1 MSDPTVTPYGEWP
14 SPITA
19 QSLVS
24 GAVGI
29 AEVCVDR
36 NENGDEAIWWAEA
49 RPDEGGRTALMR
61 RCEGVTEEITPPD
74 AYVRTLVHE
83 YGGGSWWVQ
92 NGVAYYVDVSDQR
105 VRRLVPGEAPT
116 FLTPEPDEPRSL
128 RFADFRVSPDD
139 RWLVAVR
146 EDHRGDGEP
155 DNTLV
160 SIATDGSGHQILWSG
175 PDFVS
180 SPRFSPNGERIAWV
194 AWEHPNMPWDA
205 TMLLSAPFGDGRSPL
220 HEDLLI
226 GGPEANEAWVEPG
239 YGPDGTLYAC
249 TDRDEWWNL
258 YAVDETTGDLTAKV
272 TGPFE
277 IPTPSWVFGM
287 QRWAITGDH
296 TVAAVG
302 LATGDEFV
310 IDGRTVS
317 MPDATVSSV
326 QPTTDG
332 VVYAGA
338 GYGHESQVVRLRI
351 DGERVSRE
359 VVHAGRNLPVDIGFL
374 IEPESITFPTAGGSA
389 TAHGLYYPP
398 TNPGHLGP
406 DGDAPPLLVLA
417 HGGPTAQ
424 ARRQL
429 QLGIL
434 YWTSRGIA
442 VVDVDYRGSTG
453 YGRTYR
459 RALDGR
465 WGIADVEDAVAAARY
480 LAERGDVDPA
490 RLMIRGGSAGGFT
503 VLSALAHH
511 DVFAAGAS
519 RYGVADLEALA
530 TETHKFESR
539 YLDTLIGPWP
549 DAKAVYDD
557 RSPINHVD
565 KLSAPMIVLQG
576 DEDEIVPP
584 NQSEMI
590 VEALERKGVPVS
602 YLLFEGE
609 QHGFRKAENVITALE
624 AELAFFGE
632 MLGFTPADG
641 LAPPDIRQ

>member
-1 MSDPTVTPYGEWP
+1 MNDPSVTPYGEWP

-19 QSLVS
+19 ESLVS

-29 AEVCVDR
+29 AECCVD
-36 NENGDEAIWWAEA
+36 GADIWWAEA

-61 RCEGVTEEITPPD
+61 RRDGVTEEITPPE

-83 YGGGSWWVQ
+83 YGGGSWWAQ
-92 NGVAYYVDVSDQR
+92 NGIAYYVDVSDQR
-105 VRRLVPGEAPT
+105 LRRLVPGQEPT
-116 FLTPEPDEPRSL
+116 FLTPEPETPRGL
-128 RFADFRVSPDD
+128 RFADLRVTPDD
-139 RWLVAVR
+139 RWVVAVR

-155 DNTLV
+155 QN
-160 SIATDGSGHQILWSG
+160 SIVAVATDGSGVNPLFDG

-180 SPRFSPNGERIAWV
+180 SPRLNPAGDRLAFVW
-194 AWEHPNMPWDA
+194 WQHPNMPWDRV
-205 TMLLSAPFGDGRSPL
+205 TLQSVPFDDGA
-220 HEDLLI
+220 I
-226 GGPEANEAWVEPG
+226 GRDDHLVIGLDDEAWVEPG

-258 YAVDETTGDLTAKV
+258 HAVDEATGALTPVV

-287 QRWAITGDH
+287 QRWAVTAQH

-302 LATGDEFV
+302 LPTGDEFV
-310 IDGRTVS
+310 VDGRTVS
-317 MPDATVSSV
+317 MPDATVSSL
-326 QPTTDG
+326 QPAADG
-332 VVYAGA
+332 VVYVGA
-338 GYGHESQVVRLRI
+338 GYGHESQVVRLRL
-351 DGERVSRE
+351 DGEKITRE
-359 VVHAGRNLPVDIGFL
+359 VVHAGRELPVDTGFL
-374 IEPESITFPTAGGSA
+374 IEPESITFPTGDGGQV
-389 TAHGLYYPP
+389 AHGLYYPP
-398 TNPGHLGP
+398 TNPDHVGP
-406 DGDAPPLLVLA
+406 GGDAPPLLVLA

-459 RALDGR
+459 RALDGQ
-465 WGIADVEDAVAAARY
+465 WGIADVEDAVAAARH
-480 LAERGDVDPA
+480 LADRGDVDPD

-511 DVFAAGAS
+511 DVFASGAS

-549 DAKAVYDD
+549 EAKAIYDE

-602 YLLFEGE
+602 CLLFEGE
-609 QHGFRKAENVITALE
+609 QHGFRKAENVVTALE

-632 MLGFTPADG
+632 MLGFTPADD
-641 LAPPDIRQ
+641 LTLPPIRR

>member
-1 MSDPTVTPYGEWP
+1 VSDPTATPYGEWP

-19 QSLVS
+19 ESLVN

-29 AEVCVDR
+29 AEVCVD
-36 NENGDEAIWWAEA
+36 GADIWWAEA

-61 RCEGVTEEITPPD
+61 SRDGVSEEMTPPE

-92 NGVAYYVDVSDQR
+92 NGVAYYVDVGDQR
-105 VRRLVPGEAPT
+105 VRRLVPGNEPT
-116 FLTPEPDEPRSL
+116 VLTPEPEHARAL
-128 RFADFRVSPDD
+128 RYADFRVSPDG
-139 RWLVAVR
+139 RWLVGVR
-146 EDHRGDGEP
+146 EDHRGEGEP
-155 DNTLV
+155 QNGIV
-160 SIATDGSGHQILWSG
+160 AIATDGSGVRPLFDG
-175 PDFVS
+175 TDFVS
-180 SPRFSPNGERIAWV
+180 SPRLNPAGDRLAFLW
-194 AWEHPNMPWDA
+194 WQHPNMPWDRV
-205 TMLLSAPFGDGRSPL
+205 TLQSVPFADGA
-220 HEDLLI
+220 I
-226 GGPEANEAWVEPG
+226 GADDHLVVGLENEAWTEPG

-249 TDRDEWWNL
+249 SDRDEWWNL
-258 YAVDETTGDLTAKV
+258 YAVDEMTGDVTPVV

-287 QRWAITGDH
+287 QRWAVTEDH
-296 TVAAVG
+296 TVVAVG
-302 LATGDEFV
+302 LPTGDEFI
-310 IDGRTVS
+310 IDGRTIS
-317 MPDATVSSV
+317 MPDATVSSLHPV
-326 QPTTDG
+326 ADG

-338 GYGHESQVVRLRI
+338 GYGHESQVVRLRV
-351 DGERVSRE
+351 DGERVTRT
-359 VVHAGRNLPVDIGFL
+359 VVHSGRALPVDTGYL
-374 IEPESITFPTAGGSA
+374 IEPESITFPTGDGSVV
-389 TAHGLYYPP
+389 AHGLYYPP
-398 TNPGHLGP
+398 TNPAHVGP
-406 DGDAPPLLVLA
+406 DGDRPPLLVLA
-417 HGGPTAQ
+417 HGGPTSQ

-459 RALDGR
+459 RALDGQ

-480 LAERGDVDPA
+480 LAGRGDVDPD

-511 DVFAAGAS
+511 EVFAAGAS

-530 TETHKFESR
+530 TDTHKFESR
-539 YLDTLIGPWP
+539 YLDTLVGPWP
-549 DAKAVYDD
+549 EAQAIYDE

-565 KLSAPMIVLQG
+565 QLSAPMIVLQG
-576 DEDEIVPP
+576 DEDAIVPP

-590 VEALERKGVPVS
+590 VEALERKGVPVA
-602 YLLFEGE
+602 YLLFAGE
-609 QHGFRKAENVITALE
+609 QHGFRKAENVVIALE

-632 MLGFTPADG
+632 MLDFEPAGG
-641 LAPPDIRQ
+641 LRPPPIRR

>member
-1 MSDPTVTPYGEWP
+1 MSAPAVTPYGEWP

-19 QSLVS
+19 ESLVS

-29 AEVCVDR
+29 SEVCVD
-36 NENGDEAIWWAEA
+36 GTDIWWAEA

-61 RCEGVTEEITPPD
+61 HRDGVTAEISPPD

-92 NGVAYYVDVSDQR
+92 DGVAYYVDVADQR
-105 VRRLVPGEAPT
+105 VRRLVPGEEPT
-116 FLTPEPDEPRSL
+116 LLTPEPDTPRSL
-128 RFADFRVSPDD
+128 RFADVRATPDGA
-139 RWLVAVR
+139 WLVAVQ
-146 EDHRGDGEP
+146 EDHGADAEP
-155 DNTLV
+155 ANAIV
-160 SIATDGSGHQILWSG
+160 AIATDGSGVRTLWAGS
-175 PDFVS
+175 DFVS
-180 SPRFSPNGERIAWV
+180 SPRLDPTGDRLAWIAWQ
-194 AWEHPNMPWDA
+194 HPNMPWDS
-205 TMLLSAPFGDGRSPL
+205 TVLLSAPFENGDLG
-220 HEDLLI
+220 LI
-226 GGPEANEAWVEPG
+226 DVELGSFEGNEAWVEPG
-239 YGPDGTLYAC
+239 FGPDGTLYAC

-258 YAVDETTGDLTAKV
+258 YAIDVGGGELTPVV

-277 IPTPSWVFGM
+277 VPTPSWVFGM
-287 QRWAITGDH
+287 QRWAVTDDH
-296 TVAAVG
+296 TVAVAG
-302 LATGDEFV
+302 LATGDEF
-310 IDGRTVS
+310 ILDGRTVS
-317 MPDATVSSV
+317 MPDATVTSL
-326 QPTTDG
+326 QPAEDG

-338 GYGHESQVVRLRI
+338 GYGHESQVVRLRL
-351 DGERVSRE
+351 DAQRVTRE
-359 VVHAGRNLPVDIGFL
+359 VVHAGRDLPVDIGYL
-374 IEPESITFPTAGGSA
+374 IEPESITFATTPGPTGDEAV
-389 TAHGLYYPP
+389 AHGLYYPP
-398 TNPGHLGP
+398 TNPEHIGP
-406 DGDAPPLLVLA
+406 DTAAPPLLVLA
-417 HGGPTAQ
+417 HGGPTGQ

-459 RALDGR
+459 RALDGQ
-465 WGIADVEDAVAAARY
+465 WGIADVDDCVAAARY
-480 LAERGDVDPA
+480 LADRGDVDPN

-511 DVFAAGAS
+511 DVFSAGAS

-530 TETHKFESR
+530 TDTHKFESR

-549 DAKAVYDD
+549 EAKPTYDA

-576 DEDEIVPP
+576 DEDAIVPP

-590 VEALERKGVPVS
+590 VDALERKGVPVS

-609 QHGFRKAENVITALE
+609 QHGFRKAENVVTALE

-632 MLGFTPADG
+632 MLGFAPADD
-641 LAPPDIRQ
+641 LPLPDIRRP

>member
-19 QSLVS
+19 ESLVS

-29 AEVCVDR
+29 AEVCVD
-36 NENGDEAIWWAEA
+36 GADIWWAEA

-61 RCEGVTEEITPPD
+61 SRDGVTEEMTPPE

-92 NGVAYYVDVSDQR
+92 NGVAYYVDVGDQR
-105 VRRLVPGEAPT
+105 VRRLVPGNEPT
-116 FLTPEPDEPRSL
+116 LLTPEPEHARAL
-128 RFADFRVSPDD
+128 RYADFRVSPDD

-146 EDHRGDGEP
+146 EDHRGEGEP
-155 DNTLV
+155 QNGIV
-160 SIATDGSGHQILWSG
+160 AIATDGSGVRPLFDLT
-175 PDFVS
+175 DFVS
-180 SPRFSPNGERIAWV
+180 SPRLNPAGDRLAFLW
-194 AWEHPNMPWDA
+194 WQHPNMPWDRV
-205 TMLLSAPFGDGRSPL
+205 TLQSVPFADGA
-220 HEDLLI
+220 I
-226 GGPEANEAWVEPG
+226 GADDHLVVGLENEAWTEPG

-249 TDRDEWWNL
+249 SDRDEWWNL
-258 YAVDETTGDLTAKV
+258 YAVDEMTGDVTPVV

-287 QRWAITGDH
+287 QRWAVTEDH
-296 TVAAVG
+296 TVVAVG
-302 LATGDEFV
+302 LPTGDEFI
-310 IDGRTVS
+310 IDGRTIS
-317 MPDATVSSV
+317 MPDATVSSLHPV
-326 QPTTDG
+326 ADG

-338 GYGHESQVVRLRI
+338 GYGHESQVVRLRV
-351 DGERVSRE
+351 DGERVTRT
-359 VVHAGRNLPVDIGFL
+359 VVHSGRALPVDTGYL
-374 IEPESITFPTAGGSA
+374 IEPESITFPTGDGSVV
-389 TAHGLYYPP
+389 AHGLYYPP
-398 TNPGHLGP
+398 TNPAHVGP
-406 DGDAPPLLVLA
+406 DGDHPPLLVLA
-417 HGGPTAQ
+417 HGGPTSQ

-459 RALDGR
+459 RALDGQ

-480 LAERGDVDPA
+480 LAGRGDVDPD

-511 DVFAAGAS
+511 EVFAAGAS

-530 TETHKFESR
+530 TDTHKFESR
-539 YLDTLIGPWP
+539 YLDTLVGPWP
-549 DAKAVYDD
+549 EAQAIYDE

-565 KLSAPMIVLQG
+565 QLSAPMIVLQG
-576 DEDEIVPP
+576 DEDAIVPP

-590 VEALERKGVPVS
+590 VEALERKGVPVA
-602 YLLFEGE
+602 YLLFAGE
-609 QHGFRKAENVITALE
+609 QHGFRKAENVVTALE

-632 MLGFTPADG
+632 MLGFEPAGG
-641 LAPPDIRQ
+641 LRPPPIRR

>member
-1 MSDPTVTPYGEWP
+1 MSDPTATPYGEWP

-19 QSLVS
+19 ESLVN

-29 AEVCVDR
+29 AEVCVD
-36 NENGDEAIWWAEA
+36 GADIWWAEA

-61 RCEGVTEEITPPD
+61 SRDGVSEEMTPPE

-92 NGVAYYVDVSDQR
+92 NGVAYYVDVGDQR
-105 VRRLVPGEAPT
+105 VRRLVPGNEPT
-116 FLTPEPDEPRSL
+116 VLTPEPEHARAL
-128 RFADFRVSPDD
+128 RYADFRVSPDG

-146 EDHRGDGEP
+146 EDHRGEGEP
-155 DNTLV
+155 QNGIV
-160 SIATDGSGHQILWSG
+160 AIATDGSGVRPLFDG
-175 PDFVS
+175 TDFVS
-180 SPRFSPNGERIAWV
+180 SPRLNPAGDRLAFLW
-194 AWEHPNMPWDA
+194 WQHPNMPWDRV
-205 TMLLSAPFGDGRSPL
+205 TLQSVPFADGA
-220 HEDLLI
+220 I
-226 GGPEANEAWVEPG
+226 GADDHLVVGLENEAWTEPG

-249 TDRDEWWNL
+249 SDRDEWWNL
-258 YAVDETTGDLTAKV
+258 YAVDEMTGDVTPVV

-287 QRWAITGDH
+287 QRWAVTEDH
-296 TVAAVG
+296 TVVAVG
-302 LATGDEFV
+302 LPTGDEFI
-310 IDGRTVS
+310 IDGRTIS
-317 MPDATVSSV
+317 MPDATVSSLHPV
-326 QPTTDG
+326 ADG

-338 GYGHESQVVRLRI
+338 GYGHESQVVRLRV
-351 DGERVSRE
+351 DGERVTRT
-359 VVHAGRNLPVDIGFL
+359 VVHSGRALPVDTGYL
-374 IEPESITFPTAGGSA
+374 IEPESITFPTGDGSVV
-389 TAHGLYYPP
+389 AHGLYYPP
-398 TNPGHLGP
+398 TNPAHVGP
-406 DGDAPPLLVLA
+406 DGDRPPLLVLA
-417 HGGPTAQ
+417 HGGPTSQ

-459 RALDGR
+459 RALDGQ

-480 LAERGDVDPA
+480 LAGRGDVDPD

-511 DVFAAGAS
+511 EVFAAGAS

-530 TETHKFESR
+530 TDTHKFESR
-539 YLDTLIGPWP
+539 YLDTLVGPWP
-549 DAKAVYDD
+549 EAQAIYDE

-565 KLSAPMIVLQG
+565 QLSAPMIVLQG
-576 DEDEIVPP
+576 DEDAIVPP

-590 VEALERKGVPVS
+590 VEALERKGVPVA
-602 YLLFEGE
+602 YLLFAGE
-609 QHGFRKAENVITALE
+609 QHGFRKAENVVTALE

-632 MLGFTPADG
+632 MLDFEPAGG
-641 LAPPDIRQ
+641 LRPPPIRR

>member
-1 MSDPTVTPYGEWP
+1 MTDPAVTPYGEWP
-14 SPITA
+14 SPISA
-19 QSLVS
+19 ESLVS

-29 AEVCVDR
+29 AEVCVDLHDDV
-36 NENGDEAIWWAEA
+36 ESIWWAEA

-61 RCEGVTEEITPPD
+61 HREGVTEEITPPD

-105 VRRLVPGEAPT
+105 VRRLVPGDEPT
-116 FLTPEPDEPRSL
+116 LLTPEPHTARGV
-128 RFADFRVSPDD
+128 RFADLRVDP
-139 RWLVAVR
+139 RNRFVVAVR
-146 EDHRGDGEP
+146 ETHHDDREP
-155 DNTLV
+155 TNDLV
-160 SIATDGSGHQILWSG
+160 AIPTDGSMELLDLWSG
-175 PDFVS
+175 SDFVS
-180 SPRFSPNGERIAWV
+180 SPRISPDGTRLAWIS
-194 AWEHPNMPWDA
+194 WDHPNMPWDA
-205 TMLLSAPFGDGRSPL
+205 TRLHLGTYADGAVSFD
-220 HEDLLI
+220 EVVA
-226 GGPEANEAWVEPG
+226 GNGEEAWVEPG
-239 YGPDGTLYAC
+239 WTPDGDLLAC

-258 YAVDETTGDLTAKV
+258 FRWRSADVIEPV
-272 TGPFE
+272 VSGPFE
-277 IPTPSWVFGM
+277 IPTPGWVFGM
-287 QRWAITGDH
+287 QRWAVTSEH
-296 TVAAVG
+296 TIAAVG

-317 MPDATVSSV
+317 MPDATIGSL
-326 QPTTDG
+326 QPTVDG
-332 VVYAGA
+332 VAYAGA

-351 DGERVSRE
+351 DGERVRRE
-359 VVHAGRNLPVDIGFL
+359 VVHSGRELPVDIGCL
-374 IEPESITFPTAGGSA
+374 IEPESITFPTGDGSVV
-389 TAHGLYYPP
+389 AHGLYYPP
-398 TNPGHLGP
+398 TNPDHVGP

-453 YGRTYR
+453 YGRAFR
-459 RALDGR
+459 RALDGQ

-480 LAERGDVDPA
+480 LADRGDADPE

-539 YLDTLIGPWP
+539 YLDTLVGPWP
-549 DAKAVYDD
+549 EAKAIYDE

-584 NQSEMI
+584 NQSEMV
-590 VEALERKGVPVS
+590 VEALERKGVPVA

-609 QHGFRKAENVITALE
+609 QHGFRKAENVVAALE
-624 AELAFFGE
+624 AELAFFGL
-632 MLGFTPADG
+632 MLGFAPADD
-641 LAPPDIRQ
+641 LTTPTIRRG

>member
-1 MSDPTVTPYGEWP
+1 MSEPTVTPFGEWS

-19 QSLVS
+19 ESLVS
-24 GAVGI
+24 GAAGI
-29 AEVCVDR
+29 SECCVDACAD
-36 NENGDEAIWWAEA
+36 GEADIWWAES
-49 RPDEGGRTALMR
+49 RPDEGGRAALMR
-61 RCEGVTEEITPPD
+61 WRDGAVEEITPPD

-92 NGVAYYVDVSDQR
+92 DGVAYYVDVSDQR
-105 VRRLVPGEAPT
+105 VRRLVPGEEPT
-116 FLTPEPDEPRSL
+116 LLTPEPDAPRGL
-128 RFADFRVSPDD
+128 RYADFRVTPDN

-155 DNTLV
+155 DNGIV
-160 SIATDGSGHQILWSG
+160 AIATDGSGVRPLWEG
-175 PDFVS
+175 PAFVS
-180 SPRFSPNGERIAWV
+180 SPRINPAGDRLAFIW
-194 AWEHPNMPWDA
+194 WQHPNMPWD
-205 TMLLSAPFGDGRSPL
+205 TTTLQSVPLLDG
-220 HEDLLI
+220 EI
-226 GGPEANEAWVEPG
+226 GNDDHLVLQGVDEAWVEPG

-258 YAVDETTGDLTAKV
+258 YSIDEASGEVTPVV

-277 IPTPSWVFGM
+277 IATPSWVFGM
-287 QRWAITGDH
+287 QRWAVSAGH

-302 LATGDEFV
+302 LATGDELI

-317 MPDATVSSV
+317 MPDATISSV
-326 QPTTDG
+326 QPTADG
-332 VVYAGA
+332 VVYVGA
-338 GYGHESQVVRLRI
+338 GYGHESQVVRLRL
-351 DGERVSRE
+351 DGERVTRE
-359 VVHAGRNLPVDIGFL
+359 VVHSGRELPVDTGLL
-374 IEPESITFPTAGGSA
+374 IEPESITFPTGDGSVV
-389 TAHGLYYPP
+389 AHGVYYPP
-398 TNPGHLGP
+398 TNPDHIGP
-406 DGDAPPLLVLA
+406 GGERPPLLVLA

-459 RALDGR
+459 RALDAA
-465 WGIADVEDAVAAARY
+465 WGIADVEDCVAAARH
-480 LAERGDVDPA
+480 LADRGDVDPE

-511 DVFAAGAS
+511 DVFATGAS

-530 TETHKFESR
+530 TDTHKFESR

-549 DAKAVYDD
+549 EAKAVYDE

-576 DEDEIVPP
+576 DEDAVVPP

-590 VEALERKGVPVS
+590 VEALQRQGIPVS

-609 QHGFRKAENVITALE
+609 QHGFRKAENVIAALE

-632 MLGFTPADG
+632 ILGFEPADG
-641 LAPPDIRQ
+641 LTVPPIRR

>member
-1 MSDPTVTPYGEWP
+1 VSDPTATPYGEWP

-19 QSLVS
+19 ESLVN

-29 AEVCVDR
+29 AEVCVD
-36 NENGDEAIWWAEA
+36 GADIWWAEA

-61 RCEGVTEEITPPD
+61 SRDGVSEEMTPPE

-92 NGVAYYVDVSDQR
+92 NGVAYYVDVGDQR
-105 VRRLVPGEAPT
+105 VRRLVPGNEPT
-116 FLTPEPDEPRSL
+116 VLTPEPEHARAL
-128 RFADFRVSPDD
+128 RYADFRVSPDG

-146 EDHRGDGEP
+146 EDHRGEGEP
-155 DNTLV
+155 QNGIV
-160 SIATDGSGHQILWSG
+160 AIATDGSGVRPLFDG
-175 PDFVS
+175 TDFVS
-180 SPRFSPNGERIAWV
+180 SPRLNPAGDRLAFLW
-194 AWEHPNMPWDA
+194 WQHPNMPWDRV
-205 TMLLSAPFGDGRSPL
+205 TLQSVPFADGA
-220 HEDLLI
+220 I
-226 GGPEANEAWVEPG
+226 GADDHLVVGLENEAWTEPG

-249 TDRDEWWNL
+249 SDRDEWWNL
-258 YAVDETTGDLTAKV
+258 YAVDEMTGDVTPVV

-287 QRWAITGDH
+287 QRWAVTEDH
-296 TVAAVG
+296 TVVAVG
-302 LATGDEFV
+302 LPTGDEFI
-310 IDGRTVS
+310 IDGRTIS
-317 MPDATVSSV
+317 MPDATVSSLHPV
-326 QPTTDG
+326 ADG

-338 GYGHESQVVRLRI
+338 GYGHESQVVRLRV
-351 DGERVSRE
+351 DGERVTRT
-359 VVHAGRNLPVDIGFL
+359 VVHSGRALPVDTSYL
-374 IEPESITFPTAGGSA
+374 IEPESITFPTGDGSVV
-389 TAHGLYYPP
+389 AHGLYYPP
-398 TNPGHLGP
+398 TNPAHVGP
-406 DGDAPPLLVLA
+406 DGDRPPLLVLA
-417 HGGPTAQ
+417 HGGPTSQ

-459 RALDGR
+459 RALDGQ

-480 LAERGDVDPA
+480 LAGRGDVDPD

-511 DVFAAGAS
+511 EVFAAGAS

-530 TETHKFESR
+530 TDTHKFESR
-539 YLDTLIGPWP
+539 YLDTLVGPWP
-549 DAKAVYDD
+549 EAQAIYDE

-565 KLSAPMIVLQG
+565 QLSAPMIVLQG
-576 DEDEIVPP
+576 DEDAIVPP

-590 VEALERKGVPVS
+590 VEALERKGVPVA
-602 YLLFEGE
+602 YLLFAGE
-609 QHGFRKAENVITALE
+609 QHGFRKAENVVIALE

-632 MLGFTPADG
+632 MLDFEPAGG
-641 LAPPDIRQ
+641 LRPPPIRR

>member
-19 QSLVS
+19 ESLVS

-29 AEVCVDR
+29 AEVCVD
-36 NENGDEAIWWAEA
+36 GADIWWAEA

-61 RCEGVTEEITPPD
+61 SRDGVSEEMTPPE

-92 NGVAYYVDVSDQR
+92 NGVAYYVDVGDQR
-105 VRRLVPGEAPT
+105 VRRLVPGNEPT
-116 FLTPEPDEPRSL
+116 LLTPEPEHARAL
-128 RFADFRVSPDD
+128 RYADFRVSPDD

-146 EDHRGDGEP
+146 EDHRGEGEP
-155 DNTLV
+155 QNGIV
-160 SIATDGSGHQILWSG
+160 AIATDGSGVRPLFDG
-175 PDFVS
+175 TDFVS
-180 SPRFSPNGERIAWV
+180 SPRLNPAGDRLAFLW
-194 AWEHPNMPWDA
+194 WQHPNMPWDRV
-205 TMLLSAPFGDGRSPL
+205 TLQSVPFADGA
-220 HEDLLI
+220 I
-226 GGPEANEAWVEPG
+226 GADDHLVVGLENEAWTEPG

-249 TDRDEWWNL
+249 SDRDEWWNL
-258 YAVDETTGDLTAKV
+258 YAVDEMTGDVTPVV

-287 QRWAITGDH
+287 QRWAVTEDH
-296 TVAAVG
+296 TVVAVG
-302 LATGDEFV
+302 LPTGDEFI
-310 IDGRTVS
+310 IDGRTIS
-317 MPDATVSSV
+317 MPDATVSSLHPV
-326 QPTTDG
+326 ADG

-338 GYGHESQVVRLRI
+338 GYGHESQVVRLRV
-351 DGERVSRE
+351 DGERVTRT
-359 VVHAGRNLPVDIGFL
+359 VVHSGRALPVDTGYL
-374 IEPESITFPTAGGSA
+374 IEPESITFPTGDGSVV
-389 TAHGLYYPP
+389 AHGLYYPP
-398 TNPGHLGP
+398 TNPAHVGP
-406 DGDAPPLLVLA
+406 DGDHPPLLVLA
-417 HGGPTAQ
+417 HGGPTSQ

-459 RALDGR
+459 RALDGQ

-480 LAERGDVDPA
+480 LAGRGDVDPD

-511 DVFAAGAS
+511 EVFAAGAS

-530 TETHKFESR
+530 TDTHKFESR
-539 YLDTLIGPWP
+539 YLDTLVGPWP
-549 DAKAVYDD
+549 EAQAIYDE

-565 KLSAPMIVLQG
+565 QLSAPMIVLQG
-576 DEDEIVPP
+576 DEDAIVPP

-590 VEALERKGVPVS
+590 VEALERKGVPVA
-602 YLLFEGE
+602 YLLFAGE
-609 QHGFRKAENVITALE
+609 QHGFRKAENVVTALE

-632 MLGFTPADG
+632 MLGFEPAGG
-641 LAPPDIRQ
+641 LRPPPIRR

>member
-19 QSLVS
+19 ESLVS

-29 AEVCVDR
+29 AEVCVD
-36 NENGDEAIWWAEA
+36 GADIWWAEA

-61 RCEGVTEEITPPD
+61 SRDGVSEEMTPPE

-92 NGVAYYVDVSDQR
+92 NGVAYYVDVGDQR
-105 VRRLVPGEAPT
+105 VRRLVPGNEPT
-116 FLTPEPDEPRSL
+116 VLTPEPEHARAL
-128 RFADFRVSPDD
+128 RYADFRVSPDD

-146 EDHRGDGEP
+146 EDHRGEGEP
-155 DNTLV
+155 QNGIV
-160 SIATDGSGHQILWSG
+160 AIATDGSGVRPLFDG
-175 PDFVS
+175 TDFVS
-180 SPRFSPNGERIAWV
+180 SPRLNPAGDRLAFLW
-194 AWEHPNMPWDA
+194 WQHPNMPWDRV
-205 TMLLSAPFGDGRSPL
+205 TLQSVPFADGA
-220 HEDLLI
+220 I
-226 GGPEANEAWVEPG
+226 GADDHLVVGLENEAWTEPG

-249 TDRDEWWNL
+249 SDRDEWWNL
-258 YAVDETTGDLTAKV
+258 YAVDEMTGDVTPVV

-287 QRWAITGDH
+287 QRWAVTEDH
-296 TVAAVG
+296 TVVAVG
-302 LATGDEFV
+302 LPTGDEFI
-310 IDGRTVS
+310 IDGRTIS
-317 MPDATVSSV
+317 MPDATVSSLHPV
-326 QPTTDG
+326 ADG

-338 GYGHESQVVRLRI
+338 GYGHESQVVRLRV
-351 DGERVSRE
+351 DGERVTRT
-359 VVHAGRNLPVDIGFL
+359 VVHSGRALPVDTGYL
-374 IEPESITFPTAGGSA
+374 IEPESITFPTGDGSVV
-389 TAHGLYYPP
+389 AHGLYYPP
-398 TNPGHLGP
+398 TNPAHVGP
-406 DGDAPPLLVLA
+406 DGDHPPLLVLA
-417 HGGPTAQ
+417 HGGPTSQ

-459 RALDGR
+459 RALDGQ

-480 LAERGDVDPA
+480 LAGRGDVDPD

-511 DVFAAGAS
+511 EVFAAGAS

-530 TETHKFESR
+530 TDTHKFESR
-539 YLDTLIGPWP
+539 YLDTLVGPWP
-549 DAKAVYDD
+549 EAQAIYDE

-565 KLSAPMIVLQG
+565 QLSAPMIVLQG
-576 DEDEIVPP
+576 DEDAIVPP

-590 VEALERKGVPVS
+590 VEALERKGVPVA
-602 YLLFEGE
+602 YLLFAGE
-609 QHGFRKAENVITALE
+609 QHGFRKAENVVTALE

-632 MLGFTPADG
+632 MLGFEPAGG
-641 LAPPDIRQ
+641 LRPPPIRR

>member
-1 MSDPTVTPYGEWP
+1 VSDPTATPYGEWP

-19 QSLVS
+19 ESLVN

-29 AEVCVDR
+29 AEVCVD
-36 NENGDEAIWWAEA
+36 GADIWWAEA

-61 RCEGVTEEITPPD
+61 SRDGVSEEMTPPE

-92 NGVAYYVDVSDQR
+92 NGVAYYVDVGDQR
-105 VRRLVPGEAPT
+105 VRRLVPGNEPT
-116 FLTPEPDEPRSL
+116 VLTPEPEHARAL
-128 RFADFRVSPDD
+128 RYADFRVSPDG

-146 EDHRGDGEP
+146 EDHRGEGEP
-155 DNTLV
+155 QNGIV
-160 SIATDGSGHQILWSG
+160 AIATDGSGVRPLFDG
-175 PDFVS
+175 TDFVS
-180 SPRFSPNGERIAWV
+180 SPRLNPAGDRLAFLW
-194 AWEHPNMPWDA
+194 WQHPNMPWDRV
-205 TMLLSAPFGDGRSPL
+205 TLQSVPFADGA
-220 HEDLLI
+220 I
-226 GGPEANEAWVEPG
+226 GADDHLVVGLENEAWTEPG

-249 TDRDEWWNL
+249 SDRDEWWNL
-258 YAVDETTGDLTAKV
+258 YAVDEMTGDVTPVV

-287 QRWAITGDH
+287 QRWAVTEDH
-296 TVAAVG
+296 TVVAVG
-302 LATGDEFV
+302 LPTGDEFI
-310 IDGRTVS
+310 IDGRTIS
-317 MPDATVSSV
+317 MPDATVSSLHPV
-326 QPTTDG
+326 ADG

-338 GYGHESQVVRLRI
+338 GYGHESQVVRLRV
-351 DGERVSRE
+351 DGERVTRT
-359 VVHAGRNLPVDIGFL
+359 VVHSGRALPVDTGYL
-374 IEPESITFPTAGGSA
+374 IEPESITFPTGDGSVV
-389 TAHGLYYPP
+389 AHGLYYPP
-398 TNPGHLGP
+398 TNPAHVGP
-406 DGDAPPLLVLA
+406 DGDRPPLLVLA
-417 HGGPTAQ
+417 HGGPTSQ

-459 RALDGR
+459 RALDGQ

-480 LAERGDVDPA
+480 LAGRGDVDPD

-511 DVFAAGAS
+511 EVFAAGAS

-530 TETHKFESR
+530 TDTHKFESR
-539 YLDTLIGPWP
+539 YLDTLVGPWP
-549 DAKAVYDD
+549 EAQAIYDE

-565 KLSAPMIVLQG
+565 QLSAPMIVLQG
-576 DEDEIVPP
+576 DEDAIVPP

-590 VEALERKGVPVS
+590 VEALERKGVPVA
-602 YLLFEGE
+602 YLLFAGE
-609 QHGFRKAENVITALE
+609 QHGFRKAENVVIALE

-632 MLGFTPADG
+632 MLDFEPAGG
-641 LAPPDIRQ
+641 LRPPPIRR

>member
-19 QSLVS
+19 ESLVS

-29 AEVCVDR
+29 AEVCVD
-36 NENGDEAIWWAEA
+36 GADIWWAEA

-61 RCEGVTEEITPPD
+61 SRDGVTEEMTPPE

-92 NGVAYYVDVSDQR
+92 NGVAYYVDVGDQR
-105 VRRLVPGEAPT
+105 VRRLVPGNEPT
-116 FLTPEPDEPRSL
+116 LLTPEPEHARAL
-128 RFADFRVSPDD
+128 RYADFRVSPDD

-146 EDHRGDGEP
+146 EDHRGEGEP
-155 DNTLV
+155 QNGIV
-160 SIATDGSGHQILWSG
+160 AIATDGSGVRPLFDG
-175 PDFVS
+175 TDFVS
-180 SPRFSPNGERIAWV
+180 SPRLNPAGDRLAFLW
-194 AWEHPNMPWDA
+194 WQHPNMPWDRV
-205 TMLLSAPFGDGRSPL
+205 TLQSVPFADGA
-220 HEDLLI
+220 I
-226 GGPEANEAWVEPG
+226 GADDHLVLGLENEAWTEPG

-249 TDRDEWWNL
+249 SDRDEWWNL
-258 YAVDETTGDLTAKV
+258 YAVDEMTGDVTPVV

-287 QRWAITGDH
+287 QRWAVTEDH
-296 TVAAVG
+296 TVVAVG
-302 LATGDEFV
+302 LPTGDEFI
-310 IDGRTVS
+310 IDGRTIS
-317 MPDATVSSV
+317 MPDATVSSLHPV
-326 QPTTDG
+326 ADG

-351 DGERVSRE
+351 DGERVTRT
-359 VVHAGRNLPVDIGFL
+359 VVHSGRALPVDTGYL
-374 IEPESITFPTAGGSA
+374 IEPESITFPTGDGSVV
-389 TAHGLYYPP
+389 AHGLYYPP
-398 TNPGHLGP
+398 TNPAHVGP
-406 DGDAPPLLVLA
+406 DGDHPPLLVLA
-417 HGGPTAQ
+417 HGGPTSQ

-459 RALDGR
+459 RALDGQ

-480 LAERGDVDPA
+480 LAGRGDVDPD

-511 DVFAAGAS
+511 EVFAAGAS

-530 TETHKFESR
+530 TDTHKFESR
-539 YLDTLIGPWP
+539 YLDTLVGPWP
-549 DAKAVYDD
+549 EAQAIYDE

-565 KLSAPMIVLQG
+565 QLSAPMIVLQG
-576 DEDEIVPP
+576 DEDAIVPP

-590 VEALERKGVPVS
+590 VEALERKGVPVA
-602 YLLFEGE
+602 YLLFAGE
-609 QHGFRKAENVITALE
+609 QHGFRKAENVVTALE

-632 MLGFTPADG
+632 MLGFEPAGG
-641 LAPPDIRQ
+641 LRPPPIRR